1 MSDFLSNLIARSFTD
16 APAIRP
22 RVPSLFETQAG
33 EFLDEPQSPT
43 PAIAAHETIAP
54 MTAPAPEHVSESSQ
68 TRETATTKIAKT
80 KSVTD
85 VANARAEESLP
96 KRDARAN
103 MSEARAEESRPK
115 PDAPAAQNTPA
126 IAQAP
131 RRSVHPTRVRKL
143 ELETK
148 KVVVPADTFRD
159 GAKDADQ
166 NERLSEVFS

>member
-54 MTAPAPEHVSESSQ
+54 RTAPAPEHVSESSQ

-103 MSEARAEESRPK
+103 
-115 PDAPAAQNTPA
+115 QNTPA